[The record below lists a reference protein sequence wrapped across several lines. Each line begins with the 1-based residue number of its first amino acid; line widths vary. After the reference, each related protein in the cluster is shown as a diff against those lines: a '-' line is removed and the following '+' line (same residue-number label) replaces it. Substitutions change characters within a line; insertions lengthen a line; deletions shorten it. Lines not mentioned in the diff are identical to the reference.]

1 MIKNDQLLKES
12 IGELVTKQYPLV
24 RIASCIDPRETCFTT
39 DIYHQVVWFFA
50 GSVVGGNQE
59 SLVKFADIMKEFC
72 IKIIQEKKHIMW
84 EVNIW
89 YLIYREFPEIFDFYL
104 CDHNISILKNY

>member
-1 MIKNDQLLKES
+1 MQIQKLEDELNLIIFNRKIKPIGPTKEGLQ
-12 IGELVTKQYPLV
+12 IINAA
-24 RIASCIDPRETCFTT
+24 R
-39 DIYHQVVWFFA
+39 
-50 GSVVGGNQE
+50 
-59 SLVKFADIMKEFC
+59 
-72 IKIIQEKKHIMW
+72 KIIQEKKHIMW